1 MSVIIVK
8 KNLNKIF
15 EEIKKNSPIIIYKN
29 FLNKKDCKNII
40 TLCHKNYSF
49 NINRNKIRNKFFNF
63 SSIDILPTKVKT
75 NRIFRTFE
83 LSNYSINK
91 FKKIKDL
98 LTFQNKILK
107 FNKNKKIFRKVQVIH
122 YPRGGGFFEKHHHPR
137 YPTNYGLIITLSE
150 KKRDFKKG
158 VTNFLVKKKN
168 INLEKYNLTRGD
180 LILFRFDLPHHIS
193 PCDPD
198 MDLTFDVK
206 GRWTMV
212 LPVYHEKF

>member
-1 MSVIIVK
+1 MKIIAKDNKIYWNNIVSVIIVK
-8 KNLNKIF
+8 NNLNKIF

-137 YPTNYGLIITLSE
+137 YP
-150 KKRDFKKG
+150 
-158 VTNFLVKKKN
+158 KN
-168 INLEKYNLTRGD
+168 
-180 LILFRFDLPHHIS
+180 
-193 PCDPD
+193 
-198 MDLTFDVK
+198 
-206 GRWTMV
+206 
-212 LPVYHEKF
+212 